1 MASRMRLALPLVLL
15 FAAAGCH
22 GTFISASLYD
32 QSCTQDSDCTAVTEG
47 DACALCGG
55 GCPNAAVNSKAAGQ
69 FNADKRAISCVR
81 LGPQPAIACDAAA
94 CVQPTVACV
103 ANKCQLGQPR

>member
-1 MASRMRLALPLVLL
+1 MRLALPLVLL

-32 QSCTQDSDCTAVTEG
+32 QSCTQASDCTAVSEG
-47 DACALCGG
+47 DACALCG
-55 GCPNAAVNSKAAGQ
+55 GCPNAAVNSKAAAQ
-69 FNADKRAISCVR
+69 FDADKRAIACVR
-81 LGPQPAIACDAAA
+81 LGQPPVACAAAA
-94 CVQPTVACV
+94 CLQPTVVCV